1 MTNKFGAML
10 ASNLNPE
17 ATYPPYQLDNPHWFA
32 SQKVDG
38 ERLLVVANTTGY
50 LLLNR
55 NGDPSRVS
63 LPSSIQNSL
72 NRLDGLWLLDGEY
85 VDGHYHVF
93 DCVLSPT
100 GVTPDMRFDTRYEH
114 LSALMDLWE
123 PEAISLLPLA
133 RTTEDKAAMVKRLR
147 EHHAEGIIFR
157 LDAMPYRFNYRSIQ
171 MIKWKFWKSE
181 DVILYN
187 WGREGKL
194 SCDMGVFDH
203 ERPRNVG
210 SVKIPEEMLSYTE
223 PKVAEVKFLYA
234 TAEGKLYQPS
244 VLRLRTDKRA
254 DECTFDQILPHITNK
269 KVISFDF
276 QPGLPPKS
284 FSMGWLNNQR
294 SSWRA

>member
-1 MTNKFGAML
+1 ML
-10 ASNLNPE
+10 ADNLNPE
-17 ATYPPYQLDNPHWFA
+17 ATYPPYQLDNPYWVA

-38 ERLLVVANTTGY
+38 ERLMVVANTTGY

-63 LPSSIQNSL
+63 LPTAIHNSL

-85 VDGHYHVF
+85 ANDHYYLF
-93 DCVLSPT
+93 DCVFSPT
-100 GVTPDMRFDTRYEH
+100 GITPDHTFTARYEH
-114 LSALMDLWE
+114 LSALVDLWK
-123 PEAISLLPLA
+123 PEGISLLPLA
-133 RTTEDKAAMVKRLR
+133 TTRTEKLAMAERLR
-147 EHHAEGIIFR
+147 NEQAEGMIFR
-157 LDAMPYRFNYRSIQ
+157 LKALQYRFNHRSIQ
-171 MIKWKFWKSE
+171 MLKWKFWKSE

-276 QPGLPPKS
+276 QPES
-284 FSMGWLNNQR
+284 
-294 SSWRA
+294 